1 MLLRGGGP
9 RQTPPVGTGP
19 CGRAGTEG
27 RLSMTTR
34 TSSEYRGDDRL
45 LFGIILGVLAFWLFA
60 QTTLNIAPTMAADL
74 ELADNVMNMAVSIT
88 ALFSG
93 IFIVVVGG
101 LADRLGRVKIVMW
114 GFALGIAGSLLVG
127 MAPPGALAGP
137 LLMLGRVLQGLSAA
151 FIMPASLAL
160 VKAYWDG
167 AERQRAI
174 SLWSMGSW
182 GGSGFAALFGGLM
195 AENLGWRYIFFA
207 SALVSLAGML
217 MVRGTPE
224 SRAAAQGGFK
234 FDTSGVLT
242 FMVTMVALQV
252 VVTQGGRMGWT
263 SPTTL
268 GLAAAALAFGVLFF
282 RIESRAPNAFVNFE
296 LFRNSTYTGA
306 TLSNLLLNGVAG
318 MQLVSLTLVQLGGG
332 MSAQQA
338 GMLTLGY
345 AIAIVAFIRVGERLL
360 QKFGARAPMIW
371 GSLIVGLSIALLMPT
386 QLLLGEYK
394 VLAVVAYTLFG
405 VGLAFYATPST
416 DAALSSLP
424 DDQAGSG
431 SGIYKMAS
439 SLGASFG
446 VAISAAIF
454 TALHAGDE
462 PFHWLSGMLTFSGR
476 QDNLALREAA
486 VVALGFNLLMVAAA
500 IGSIV
505 LTIPKGLPTA
515 SSHLDAMPERRKR
528 DPEDGAVEPTDRER
542 VREKMLDKTVA
553 DSFPASDPPSSIPD
567 PEVDPFR

>member
-1 MLLRGGGP
+1 
-9 RQTPPVGTGP
+9 
-19 CGRAGTEG
+19 
-27 RLSMTTR
+27 MTTR
-34 TSSEYRGDDRL
+34 TSTGYRGDDRL
-45 LFGIILGVLAFWLFA
+45 LFGMIFGVLAFWLFA

-74 ELADNVMNMAVSIT
+74 DVATNVMNIAVPIT

-101 LADRLGRVKIVMW
+101 LADRLGRVKVVMW
-114 GFALGIAGSLLVG
+114 GFTLGIAGSLLVG
-127 MAPPGALAGP
+127 IAPRGALAGP
-137 LLMLGRVLQGLSAA
+137 LLMLGRVFQGLSGA

-167 AERQRAI
+167 AGRQRAI

-182 GGSGFAALFGGLM
+182 GGSGFAALFGGFM
-195 AENLGWRYIFFA
+195 AENVGWRYIFFA

-234 FDTSGVLT
+234 FDATGVLT
-242 FMVTMVALQV
+242 FMVTLVALQV
-252 VVTQGGRMGWT
+252 VATQGSRIGWT
-263 SPTTL
+263 SPITVV
-268 GLAAAALAFGVLFF
+268 LAAAALAFGILFF
-282 RIESRAPNAFVNFE
+282 RTESRAPNAFVDFK

-318 MQLVSLTLVQLGGG
+318 MQLVSMTLVQLGGG
-332 MSAQQA
+332 LSAQQA

-360 QKFGARAPMIW
+360 QKFGARSPMIW

-386 QLLLGEYK
+386 NLLLGEYK
-394 VLAVVAYTLFG
+394 VLALIAYTLFG

-424 DDQAGSG
+424 DDQAGAG

-454 TALHAGDE
+454 TALSAEDE
-462 PFHWLSGMLTFSGR
+462 PFHWLSGVITFSGR

-486 VVALGFNLLMVAAA
+486 VVALGFNLVMVAAA
-500 IGSIV
+500 IASIV
-505 LTIPKGLPTA
+505 LTVPKRPPAARTLDPAPGVPAAPQLRDPTDAPRPA
-515 SSHLDAMPERRKR
+515 STRGRRTR
-528 DPEDGAVEPTDRER
+528 DPEDRVVEPSDREG
-542 VREKMLDKTVA
+542 VREKMFDKTVA

-567 PEVDPFR
+567 PEEDPF